1 MILLASCEHR
11 PSEVISPSRA
21 TLVYS
26 GVANNHPDEFVSAA
40 SRPKKIRSGHR
51 RRARHSVFGPSS
63 LRVFRL
69 MKWSRLQA
77 GQVITSY
84 SVSGPSSSSSSKM
97 CSTFK
102 LVFGQVKMN
111 AILQTTSDC
120 VREPGQERTVLVP
133 DGEQRMIAAAPAAA
147 KNQKKE
153 RPVKTAPS
161 RLMGNQALKGF
172 AHQIGRSGLSNPFAR
187 RPSCE
192 CAPFFCDPAPR
203 VGRCGG
209 KCVNKIPCDAKPSHC
224 NPIAWP
230 GGNARSPHNRELGPN
245 LRE

>member
-1 MILLASCEHR
+1 
-11 PSEVISPSRA
+11 
-21 TLVYS
+21 
-26 GVANNHPDEFVSAA
+26 
-40 SRPKKIRSGHR
+40 
-51 RRARHSVFGPSS
+51 
-63 LRVFRL
+63 

-192 CAPFFCDPAPR
+192 CTPFFCDPAPC

-224 NPIAWP
+224 IPLHGPGATRDRLIIANSDRICANENRDDGCPIWTDNKLMQRRFSTRFAASLQVHRPRQPGRRPLTHHFNPT
-230 GGNARSPHNRELGPN
+230 
-245 LRE
+245 

>member
-1 MILLASCEHR
+1 
-11 PSEVISPSRA
+11 
-21 TLVYS
+21 
-26 GVANNHPDEFVSAA
+26 
-40 SRPKKIRSGHR
+40 
-51 RRARHSVFGPSS
+51 
-63 LRVFRL
+63 